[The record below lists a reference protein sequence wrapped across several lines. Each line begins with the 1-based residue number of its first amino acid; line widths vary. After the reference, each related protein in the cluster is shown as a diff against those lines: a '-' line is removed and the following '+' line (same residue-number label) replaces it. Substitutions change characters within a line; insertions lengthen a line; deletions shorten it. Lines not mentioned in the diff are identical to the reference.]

1 MMFIRRII
9 LLLLCLLLIGSLSGC
24 AGKNIEV
31 RPRGK
36 IDVGFGVGSR

>member
-1 MMFIRRII
+1 MFIRRI
-9 LLLLCLLLIGSLSGC
+9 LFLLLCILLIGGLSGC

-31 RPRGK
+31 RPRGQ